1 MNRKETRKEL
11 ERIIAV
17 FQNYIHASTHLD
29 IVWSEKAG
37 YIYLDLTPF
46 ETGQDPDAYLMETGE
61 ELFEKLFSEISLDV
75 FELTG
80 NEDGLPGANPLEIAE
95 LKRRLE
101 PFLIKLPEYR
111 PLAEQLLS
119 SKGST

>member
-1 MNRKETRKEL
+1 MSRKEL
-11 ERIIAV
+11 ERIITV
-17 FQNYIHASTHLD
+17 FKDYIHASPHLD

-80 NEDGLPGANPLEIAE
+80 NEDGLSCANPLEIAE

-101 PFLIKLPEYR
+101 PFLLKLPEYR
-111 PLAEQLLS
+111 PLAEQLIS
-119 SKGST
+119 SKANT

>member
-1 MNRKETRKEL
+1 MSRKEL
-11 ERIIAV
+11 ERIITV
-17 FQNYIHASTHLD
+17 FKDYIHASPHLD

-61 ELFEKLFSEISLDV
+61 ELFEMLFSEISLDV

-80 NEDGLPGANPLEIAE
+80 NEDGLSCANPLEIAE

-101 PFLIKLPEYR
+101 PFLLKLPEYR

>member
-1 MNRKETRKEL
+1 MRKKEAKEEL

-17 FQNYIHASTHLD
+17 FKDYIHASTHLD

-37 YIYLDLTPF
+37 YLYLDLTPS
-46 ETGQDPDAYLMETGE
+46 ETGLDPDAYLIETGE

-80 NEDGLPGANPLEIAE
+80 NEVGLPNANPLEIAE

-101 PFLIKLPEYR
+101 PFLLKLPEYR
-111 PLAEQLLS
+111 PLAEQLMS
-119 SKGST
+119 SKNNT